1 MISLSFLL
9 FLVSKTPVYIASLR
23 PQHMYMILSC
33 MYTMHNSLLEQ
44 WKKHSNY
51 SVKNTIV
58 LLAIKA
64 YYSQRFIVLDAL
76 MSGVIDT
83 LKFGNRLRKSNGSSF
98 LL

>member
-1 MISLSFLL
+1 MISLSL

-23 PQHMYMILSC
+23 PQHMYRILSC
-33 MYTMHNSLLEQ
+33 MYTMHNSFLEQ
-44 WKKHSNY
+44 WKKHNNY

-58 LLAIKA
+58 LLANKV

-83 LKFGNRLRKSNGSSF
+83 SKFGNRLRKSNGSSP